1 MRPNANLP
9 SQPNPTHN
17 QSQHHTHPPPSVR
30 CCSAGGSLSK
40 IPSRLTRAP
49 LNGGYGADSRAHVLL
64 RIFSLRNDASLVMGR
79 SERAANPSRIRFCLL
94 IY

>member
-30 CCSAGGSLSK
+30 CCSAGGSLSE

-49 LNGGYGADSRAHVLL
+49 LNGGFGGDGCAYVLE
-64 RIFSLRNDASLVMGR
+64 RIFFSA
-79 SERAANPSRIRFCLL
+79 E
-94 IY
+94 